1 MVIIGYI
8 RSRPADLFKHSSSG
22 TSKLMTTSRPLAG
35 SAGGGV
41 GRGSFTRL
49 DLFIFPADLSSF
61 LSPAEKPVRAFS
73 RTLAWYKFVGNP
85 STIQPVSS
93 GIHLKWSVLIKN
105 DSGLSS
111 RYQKMDDQN
120 YTLIDIHVHVFIYGL
135 LFFCWL
141 RQKTKN
147 CSDLMVSIRMST
159 ITWSS
164 TGCPFFR
171 YFKALAPSLAFG
183 VGYWRRNTR
192 IFTKWIW
199 INKDWKQLLFTSF

>member
-1 MVIIGYI
+1 MDIIGYI

-49 DLFIFPADLSSF
+49 DRFIFPEDLSSF

-73 RTLAWYKFVGNP
+73 RTLAWYKLVGNP
-85 STIQPVSS
+85 SIIQPVSS

-111 RYQKMDDQN
+111 RYQKWMIK
-120 YTLIDIHVHVFIYGL
+120 TIHSWIYMYMYSFIAC
-135 LFFCWL
+135 FFCWL

-192 IFTKWIW
+192 ILTKWI
-199 INKDWKQLLFTSF
+199 

>member
-1 MVIIGYI
+1 MDIIGYI

-73 RTLAWYKFVGNP
+73 RTLAWYKLVGNP
-85 STIQPVSS
+85 SIIQPVSS

-120 YTLIDIHVHVFIYGL
+120 YILMDIHVHVFIYSL
-135 LFFCWL
+135 LFL
-141 RQKTKN
+141 LIKTKN
-147 CSDLMVSIRMST
+147 KELFWPDGFYQNVNNHLIINRLSFLQVFQGLGSKLGFRSWLLKKKYKNFNQMDLKLIKIR
-159 ITWSS
+159 
-164 TGCPFFR
+164 G
-171 YFKALAPSLAFG
+171 
-183 VGYWRRNTR
+183 
-192 IFTKWIW
+192 
-199 INKDWKQLLFTSF
+199 